1 MKEQKRKEKLYGQ
14 KKIENILRNVPQNAR
29 GGSDTALKV
38 LNISLSKS
46 VILPILLFN
55 FLYR

>member
-38 LNISLSKS
+38 LNTSLSKS
-46 VILPILLFN
+46 VILPIIIII
-55 FLYR
+55 